1 MSDLLQHIKKHWEH
15 LKSKKIFLACS
26 GGVDSMTLLSIF
38 HSLDFDLEV
47 LHVNYNLRG
56 QESVLDKELVE
67 KTCQKLTIPFHLL
80 DIQLQ
85 EQLDEFGGNL
95 QEVARNVRYDFFEKF
110 RTKSENNYIALGH
123 HLDDQIETFFMHI
136 ARKSGIMGMACM
148 KAENK
153 RFIRPLLSFSKDSII
168 EFANRNNIEWR
179 EDYSNKT
186 NKYKRNIL
194 RNILIPELIK
204 SIPTLKDS
212 VKHLTSIFQENQT
225 LIEEKVLILLKD
237 IKKESI
243 ISFDLF
249 DSLTNEERI
258 ELLRQLN
265 QKPGLLIDLEKIRNS
280 QKGKNIRLEKN
291 EDCPFISISREE
303 NCFVFETDNQQFN
316 LPKILI
322 EKVSSLP
329 HEFSKNEIYIDSA
342 KLNGELNLRKWKNG
356 DRMQPIGLKGTKL
369 LSDIIKDA
377 KIPTFKKKDIL
388 VLTDQETIIW
398 CVGIRISS
406 SHIADNHSKEII
418 KITLQNIQE

>member
-1 MSDLLQHIKKHWEH
+1 
-15 LKSKKIFLACS
+15 
-26 GGVDSMTLLSIF
+26 
-38 HSLDFDLEV
+38 
-47 LHVNYNLRG
+47 
-56 QESVLDKELVE
+56 
-67 KTCQKLTIPFHLL
+67 
-80 DIQLQ
+80 
-85 EQLDEFGGNL
+85 
-95 QEVARNVRYDFFEKF
+95 
-110 RTKSENNYIALGH
+110 
-123 HLDDQIETFFMHI
+123 
-136 ARKSGIMGMACM
+136 M
-148 KAENK
+148 K
-153 RFIRPLLSFSKDSII
+153 
-168 EFANRNNIEWR
+168 
-179 EDYSNKT
+179 Y
-186 NKYKRNIL
+186 
-194 RNILIPELIK
+194 
-204 SIPTLKDS
+204 
-212 VKHLTSIFQENQT
+212 LTSIFQENQT
-225 LIEEKVLILLKD
+225 FIEEKVLILLKD

-303 NCFVFETDNQQFN
+303 NSFVFEKDNQQIN

-329 HEFSKNEIYIDSA
+329 LEFSKYEIYIDSA
-342 KLNGELNLRKWKNG
+342 KLKGELNLRKWKNG
-356 DRMQPIGLKGTKL
+356 DRMQPIGLKGSKL
-369 LSDIIKDA
+369 LSDIIKDG